1 MQLQISISL
10 LFSLSPGVEVFK
22 MLNYSFLY
30 FYEVQSNFIILTAI
44 VMARKRQ
51 LLFGLYSIELLKED
65 TRIK

>member
-10 LFSLSPGVEVFK
+10 LFSLSPGVELFK

-30 FYEVQSNFIILTAI
+30 FYEVQFNFIILTAI